1 MLYKT
6 ISTLIKSGID
16 FTVLI
21 ALVDGGVIADD
32 VKTQLISAVVI
43 ALINFLLLPL
53 IKVLFKKIKVWT
65 KALIEKIKVKTPD
78 NIDKVLD
85 KAQEQVE
92 QTLDETVA
100 AIEEKNKPKE

>member
-1 MLYKT
+1 MLNKLV
-6 ISTLIKSGID
+6 STLIKSGLD

-21 ALVDGGVIADD
+21 ALVGGGVIADD

-43 ALINFLLLPL
+43 AIINFLLLPL
-53 IKVLFKKIKVWT
+53 IKVLFKKLKVWT
-65 KALIEKIKVKTPD
+65 AKIIEKIKLKTPD

-85 KAQEQVE
+85 DVQEEVE

>member
-1 MLYKT
+1 MSKFV
-6 ISTLIKSGID
+6 SSLIKSGLDLSIL
-16 FTVLI
+16 V
-21 ALVDGGVIADD
+21 ALVNGGMIADD